1 MNHFDERF
9 DAAFGKVSFTVN
21 RFILEH
27 MSRITRELDM
37 DLESVHIWGI
47 LANLNVLHLMAPGR
61 TYDHKDVKNIS
72 SEYQFKP
79 VRLSDMAQITGIPR
93 ETIRRKLNLLEENGK
108 VERNTEGLWIIKY
121 SGVDEHVKAFTKE
134 TVIRYLRVA
143 KEIENLL
150 LDAKV

>member
-1 MNHFDERF
+1 MNQFDERF
-9 DAAFGKVSFTVN
+9 ESAFGKVSFTVN

-27 MSRITRELDM
+27 MCRITRELDM

-47 LANLNVLHLMAPGR
+47 LANLNVLHLMAPG
-61 TYDHKDVKNIS
+61 KNFDFRDTT
-72 SEYQFKP
+72 EANHAYEFRP

-93 ETIRRKLNLLEENGK
+93 ETIRRKLNQLEESGK
-108 VERNTEGLWIIKY
+108 VERTADGLWTIKAT
-121 SGVDEHVKAFTKE
+121 GVDEHVKAFTKE

-150 LDAKV
+150 MDAKV